1 MVNEM
6 NDIFMMRYPQMDL
19 HGYDRDSARMM
30 VNDFIRDNYEMGID
44 TIIIIHGKGLGI
56 LRKEVH
62 EALRINKLVL
72 EYKSDNFN
80 DGCTIVRIITK

>member
-1 MVNEM
+1 MD
-6 NDIFMMRYPQMDL
+6 DIFLSRYPKIDL

-62 EALRINKLVL
+62 EVLRVNKLVL